1 MADGW
6 KTLILYARIQATR
19 TGIRPARFRD
29 RRRARRHT
37 SRERHPLLCFDF
49 QISEVLPQF
58 IALHIRHGDF
68 GSYCAAAGKTNV
80 DCFPP
85 VSTYV
90 KHIDAIKKKWLDK
103 TNITV
108 TNVIVMS
115 GKYIFGYP
123 SVPF

>member
-1 MADGW
+1 M
-6 KTLILYARIQATR
+6 
-19 TGIRPARFRD
+19 
-29 RRRARRHT
+29 
-37 SRERHPLLCFDF
+37 
-49 QISEVLPQF
+49 
-58 IALHIRHGDF
+58 
-68 GSYCAAAGKTNV
+68 
-80 DCFPP
+80 
-85 VSTYV
+85 STYV